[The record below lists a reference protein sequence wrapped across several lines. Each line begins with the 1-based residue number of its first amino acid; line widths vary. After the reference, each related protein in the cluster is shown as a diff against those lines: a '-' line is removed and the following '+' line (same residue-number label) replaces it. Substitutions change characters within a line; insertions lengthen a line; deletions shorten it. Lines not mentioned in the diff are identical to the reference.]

1 MGYAAEE
8 GEEAMLTGRIIDK
21 QESHSDFGGTVGHC
35 PDCGESLRPL
45 RACPECSDPAVIA
58 ARKRLEAE

>member
-1 MGYAAEE
+1 
-8 GEEAMLTGRIIDK
+8 MLTGRIIDK

-35 PDCGESLRPL
+35 PDCGESLRQF

-58 ARKRLEAE
+58 ARKRIEAEVPYGR